1 MAEEGTKAR
10 LAEGQIGG
18 RHADRVTMHA
28 VIMAGGLGTR
38 LRPLT
43 YAIPKP
49 LLPIG
54 DRPILEIL
62 LTQLARGGFRQ
73 VFISTGYKGDLIKS
87 YFGDGHRFGLVL
99 RYVEEKEPLGT
110 AGALGLVR
118 DELTQPFLMV
128 NGDILTRFDF
138 GAFIARHA
146 ESGAE
151 LTAAAVRHEIT
162 IPYGVIRS
170 NGETIAEVVEKP
182 TETRL
187 VLGGIYAMSPPA
199 LRHLPPAGERVD
211 VPELIGR
218 AIRGGGKVLYQ
229 PIDAFWMDVAKM
241 DDFERARQEL
251 ATWDD
256 V

>member
-1 MAEEGTKAR
+1 
-10 LAEGQIGG
+10 
-18 RHADRVTMHA
+18 
-28 VIMAGGLGTR
+28 MAGGLGTR

-62 LTQLARGGFRQ
+62 LIQLVRAGFTR
-73 VFISTGYKGDLIKS
+73 VHVSTGYKGELIKS
-87 YFGDGHRFGLVL
+87 YFGDGGRFGLAID
-99 RYVEEKEPLGT
+99 YVEEKEPLGT
-110 AGALGLVR
+110 AGALGLIR
-118 DELTQPFLMV
+118 AELAAPFLMV
-128 NGDILTRFDF
+128 NGDILTRLDF
-138 GAFIARHA
+138 GGFLTRHVA
-146 ESGAE
+146 SGAE
-151 LTAAAVRHEIT
+151 FTAAAVRHEIT

-170 NGETIAEVVEKP
+170 NGEAIAEVVEKP

-187 VLGGIYAMSPPA
+187 VLGGIYAASPAA
-199 LRHLPPAGERVD
+199 LAHLPAAGGRVD
-211 VPELIGR
+211 VPELIARIIAAGGR
-218 AIRGGGKVLYQ
+218 VRHE

-241 DDFERARQEL
+241 DDFERARLEL